1 MTVLDEITNDTLT
14 LGRRLAEGALSTPEA
29 LRYSTL
35 LAEALRQIH
44 DEGRTFGALIP
55 SNIAI
60 TSSGVELV
68 VPPVQP
74 EAITPYTAPEILQGH
89 PADARSDIFAF
100 GAIVY
105 EMVTGKRAFD
115 GDNADALAVSLT
127 ISSPAPTGTP
137 AIDHVVSNCTAKD
150 PSVRCPRMQKVI
162 LELKL
167 MGFAA
172 PRPDAIT
179 RQESATAALRQET
192 QQLETR
198 VAALLDTHERAI
210 VDMQQ
215 TSGDAISD
223 LRARLT
229 SMEAELAAA
238 QSRSALLETLCQR
251 IMKHVEQVQQNIE
264 AIDQRVEGVKDGV
277 EVLSEGSTVLQD
289 YVHSRVQE
297 FEQTLKSQRTTI
309 SSVTASQKQTDD
321 VVEGVVGAME
331 LLHTIVFDRAGEFN

>member
-14 LGRRLAEGALSTPEA
+14 LGRRLAEGPLPTPEA
-29 LRYSTL
+29 LRYATL
-35 LAEALRQIH
+35 LAEVLRQIH
-44 DEGRTFGALIP
+44 DEGRTFGALTP

-60 TSSGVELV
+60 NGSGLELI
-68 VPPVQP
+68 VPQGQS

-105 EMVTGKRAFD
+105 EMVTGRRAFD

-127 ISSPAPTGTP
+127 ISLPAPTGIP

-179 RQESATAALRQET
+179 RQESVTAALRAET

-215 TSGDAISD
+215 ASGDAISE
-223 LRARLT
+223 LRARLANV
-229 SMEAELAAA
+229 EAELAPIQA
-238 QSRSALLETLCQR
+238 RSALLETLCQR
-251 IMKHVEQVQQNIE
+251 IMAHVEQVQQNIE
-264 AIDQRVEGVKDGV
+264 AIDERVNGMKDGV
-277 EVLSEGSTVLQD
+277 DILSQGATVLQD
-289 YVHSRVQE
+289 YVGARMHE
-297 FEQTLKSQRTTI
+297 FEQTLKSQRTAI
-309 SSVTASQKQTDD
+309 ASVVASQKQTDD

-331 LLHTIVFDRAGEFN
+331 LLHTIVFDRAGEFS